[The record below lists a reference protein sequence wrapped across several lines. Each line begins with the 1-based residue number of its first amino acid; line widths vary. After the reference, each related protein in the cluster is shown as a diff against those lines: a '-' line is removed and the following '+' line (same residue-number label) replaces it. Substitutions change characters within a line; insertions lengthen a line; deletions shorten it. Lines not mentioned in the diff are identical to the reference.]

1 MATPRA
7 EIAQRRSA
15 ATAQMLE
22 ARGLLNAG
30 MTAASITSDANLLDE
45 DIDRWDGLDSGEETA
60 YMEALEAYVEVC
72 ANARC
77 EKRFT
82 HAWQRHEMA
91 PFAEALMELVA
102 TYRAATHTSAP
113 PITSN
118 SSISFQ
124 MSPTPGPSFDAQS
137 VPSPH
142 HRDPT
147 KVRLLV
153 FMVHHL

>member
-45 DIDRWDGLDSGEETA
+45 DIDRWDGLYSGEETA

-102 TYRAATHTSAP
+102 TYRAATLTSAP
-113 PITSN
+113 LITSN
-118 SSISFQ
+118 TFQ
-124 MSPTPGPSFDAQS
+124 TSPTPGPSFDAQS

-147 KVRLLV
+147 KVRLLI
-153 FMVHHL
+153 FMVYQL